1 METIIKPTELTTFN
15 SNVKEVQSGFLKLF
29 NCLFPILRWETD
41 AQVIVDIGIAYV
53 DIVCRNGLPS
63 TENHQLYWT
72 SAFIELLSR
81 QDLSVTDVG
90 QKCTLFYEELLNLN
104 IFEGSDDFIARI
116 IKLLFDRV
124 TKQVEEYR
132 LDVVERGEWC
142 CHPHQTPFDWKH
154 HLHLPYFRAIT
165 VLETFVKANSSRD
178 KTNTHSFSTQVTD
191 ELRNLLYDASPKSL
205 MTWRSYVFTE
215 QEMSRAN
222 KEYDILLQ
230 KQNLGRG
237 ATAEEIAIVIELYQQ
252 AEKLAWSGYVFENVI
267 DPTSPLIRHCATAGF
282 LNTRIALIYCH
293 FLQDDAT
300 AHEFFFKAMR
310 SASVDDWNAKHF
322 HCQWAN
328 VCRVHLAQTNLDSQ
342 DNWQSLREE
351 WNKHQR
357 DRQAKERQRRSTN
370 RKQASQEQP
379 QHSTAKSTTPD
390 LRSPDVN
397 LHILNVKA
405 KEVDGITS
413 LLQLLRWIYE
423 VFTPLDATNRDQLQ
437 RFVAMELITQSD
449 IRNIILI
456 YHPDKNYRYG
466 KEWGLLCEEVTKV
479 NNQS

>member
-1 METIIKPTELTTFN
+1 MIATRERLAETIIKPTEHTTFN
-15 SNVKEVQSGFLKLF
+15 SKVRDVESGFLSLF

-53 DIVCRNGLPS
+53 DIVCRSGLPS
-63 TENHQLYWT
+63 TENNLLYWT
-72 SAFIELLSR
+72 PAFIELLSR
-81 QDLSVTDVG
+81 QDLSATDVG
-90 QKCTLFYEELLNLN
+90 QKSTLFYEELLNLN
-104 IFEGSDDFIARI
+104 FFEESDNFIARI

-132 LDVVERGEWC
+132 LDVIERGEWC
-142 CHPHQTPFDWKH
+142 CHPRQTPFDWKR
-154 HLHLPYFRAIT
+154 HLNMSYFRAIT
-165 VLETFVKANSSRD
+165 VLETFVKSNSSRD
-178 KTNTHSFSTQVTD
+178 KNNTHSFGTQVRE
-191 ELRNLLYDASPKSL
+191 ELYNLLYDASPESL

-215 QEMSRAN
+215 MEMSRAN
-222 KEYDILLQ
+222 AEYDILLQ
-230 KQNLGRG
+230 KQNLGHG
-237 ATAEEIAIVIELYQQ
+237 AAAEDIARVIELYQQ

-267 DPTSPLIRHCATAGF
+267 DPKSPLIRHCATAGF

-293 FLQDDAT
+293 FLHDDAT
-300 AHEFFFKAMR
+300 AREFFFKAMR
-310 SASVDDWNAKHF
+310 SATVDDWNAKHF

-370 RKQASQEQP
+370 RKQGAQEQP
-379 QHSTAKSTTPD
+379 QHSTATPTTPD
-390 LRSPDVN
+390 LRSPDAS
-397 LHILNVKA
+397 LHILTMKA

-423 VFTPLDATNRDQLQ
+423 VFTP
-437 RFVAMELITQSD
+437 V
-449 IRNIILI
+449 
-456 YHPDKNYRYG
+456 G
-466 KEWGLLCEEVTKV
+466 C
-479 NNQS
+479 NQSRSTTETCGDGTHYTERYSKRHSDLSPRQKLPIWKGVGIAV